1 MSKERDAFMIS
12 ATNLHKSYGSTHVLK
27 GIDFTVQEGE
37 VVAIIGP
44 SGSGKTTLLR
54 SLNSLDIPDKGTL
67 TVGEATIQFE
77 QYRKKDLLK
86 LRQQSSMVF
95 QHYHLFQNK
104 RALENITEGLIVSQN
119 ISKKEAEKIGEQL
132 LTRIGLLHKKE
143 AFPSELS
150 GGQQQRIGI
159 ARALAMNPAVLLF
172 DEPTSALDPEMVGEI
187 LEMMKDIASQG
198 MTMVIVT
205 HEISFAKDV
214 ADTVIF
220 MADGEIVEKGSP
232 EDVLMKP
239 QHERTKQFLSRIHRG
254 MWQELEEDR

>member
-1 MSKERDAFMIS
+1 
-12 ATNLHKSYGSTHVLK
+12 
-27 GIDFTVQEGE
+27 
-37 VVAIIGP
+37 
-44 SGSGKTTLLR
+44 
-54 SLNSLDIPDKGTL
+54 
-67 TVGEATIQFE
+67 
-77 QYRKKDLLK
+77 
-86 LRQQSSMVF
+86 
-95 QHYHLFQNK
+95 
-104 RALENITEGLIVSQN
+104 
-119 ISKKEAEKIGEQL
+119 
-132 LTRIGLLHKKE
+132 
-143 AFPSELS
+143 
-150 GGQQQRIGI
+150 
-159 ARALAMNPAVLLF
+159 MNPAVLLF

-254 MWQELEEDR
+254 CGKDWRKTDEAQDFIHRR

>member
-1 MSKERDAFMIS
+1 MIS
-12 ATNLHKSYGSTHVLK
+12 ATNLHKSYGQTQVLK

-54 SLNSLDIPDKGTL
+54 SLNSLEIPDKGEL
-67 TVGEATIQFE
+67 TIGDATIQFE
-77 QYRKKDLLK
+77 DYHKKDLIK

-104 RALENITEGLIVSQN
+104 RALENITEGLIVSKN
-119 ISKKEAEKIGEQL
+119 MSKKEAEKIGEAFL
-132 LTRIGLLHKKE
+132 SRIGLLHKKD

-159 ARALAMNPAVLLF
+159 ARALAINPAVLLF

-187 LEMMKDIASQG
+187 LEMIKDIARQG

-220 MADGEIVEKGSP
+220 MADGEIIEKGSP
-232 EDVLMKP
+232 QEVLVKP
-239 QHERTKQFLSRIHRG
+239 THERTKQFLSRIHHG
-254 MWQELEEDR
+254 MWESAGPEGDI

>member
-1 MSKERDAFMIS
+1 M
-12 ATNLHKSYGSTHVLK
+12 LK
-27 GIDFTVQEGE
+27 GIDFSVQEGE

-54 SLNSLDIPDKGTL
+54 SLNSLDIPDKGEL

-77 QYRKKDLLK
+77 QYHKKDLLK

-119 ISKKEAEKIGEQL
+119 MSKKEAEKVGEQF
-132 LTRIGLLHKKE
+132 LTRIGLLHKKD

-187 LEMMKDIASQG
+187 LEMIKDIASQG

-232 EDVLMKP
+232 EDVLIKP

-254 MWQELEEDR
+254 MWQESEEDI